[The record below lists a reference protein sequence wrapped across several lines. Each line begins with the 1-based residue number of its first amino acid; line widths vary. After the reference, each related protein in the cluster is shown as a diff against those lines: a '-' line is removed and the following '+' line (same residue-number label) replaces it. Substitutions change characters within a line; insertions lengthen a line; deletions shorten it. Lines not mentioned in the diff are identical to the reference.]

1 MAKLNYKKGLKRI
14 SLVII
19 IFIQLVGI
27 FCIGAGSFYLNGNE
41 KGGTGS
47 LSPDV
52 FMPLIFIPLA
62 VMLFGLIALILL
74 YAERRP
80 SGHVIT
86 IGFFFVPIIVGAVMS
101 LMSRAFLNGEDY
113 DYWKMGGALI
123 VGSVALYIV
132 LYIVYGISLF
142 VVKGFRESEN

>member
-14 SLVII
+14 SLVLII
-19 IFIQLVGI
+19 LIQIAGI
-27 FCIGAGSFYLNGNE
+27 CCIGVGSYHLEGKRLPE
-41 KGGTGS
+41 S
-47 LSPDV
+47 LEPDI

-80 SGHVIT
+80 NGHVIT
-86 IGFFFVPIIVGAVMS
+86 ISLFFVPFIVGVLVS
-101 LMSRAFLNGEDY
+101 LTSLKFLNGKDY
-113 DYWKMGGALI
+113 NDFLKIGIALI